1 MDYYAVDESE
11 DEMIGVDSSDEDDE
25 EFLKNLGC
33 KSSYPLESSFEDE
46 MDKELEDRVAAS
58 TEADD
63 VSSHEASSTNESFKT
78 NHASN
83 CTNHDVKGTSSN
95 KDKPPQEDI
104 FYDPEADDEDEAWVQ
119 EQRKSTEFEGK
130 KCRKTDAVLN
140 CPCCMTLLC
149 LDCQRHVKYRTQY
162 RAMFV
167 FNCAVVTT
175 KKLEF
180 NSKSKRGKKSK
191 NKAGYYAVKCEV
203 CGTQVGVYDENEVY
217 HFFNTLSSHS

>member
-1 MDYYAVDESE
+1 
-11 DEMIGVDSSDEDDE
+11 
-25 EFLKNLGC
+25 
-33 KSSYPLESSFEDE
+33 

-63 VSSHEASSTNESFKT
+63 LSSYGTSSTTEDFKT
-78 NHASN
+78 NHVPD
-83 CTNHDVKGTSSN
+83 CTNPNGGETSSN
-95 KDKPPQEDI
+95 KDNSPQEDI
-104 FYDPEADDEDEAWVQ
+104 FYDPKADDEDEAWVQ
-119 EQRKSTEFEGK
+119 EQRRSTEVEGK

-167 FNCAVVTT
+167 FNCTVDRT

-180 NSKSKRGKKSK
+180 KSKKGKKSK
-191 NKAGYYAVKCEV
+191 NKTGYYAVKCEV
-203 CGTQVGVYDENEVY
+203 CATQVGVYDEDEVY